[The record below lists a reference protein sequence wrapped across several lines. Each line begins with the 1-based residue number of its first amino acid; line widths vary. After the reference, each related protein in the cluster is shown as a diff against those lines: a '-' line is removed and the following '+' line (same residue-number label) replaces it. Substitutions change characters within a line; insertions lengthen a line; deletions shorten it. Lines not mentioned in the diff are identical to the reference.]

1 MKNLLKQFAGVDLPY
16 LKAGT
21 RILFANAP
29 ADGHFNPLTALAVH
43 LRNEGCEVRWYS
55 SSHYADKIKR
65 LGIPLYPFK
74 RALDWTGD
82 KIDEYFPERT
92 KIHNKIKKVR
102 FDIIHAFI
110 LRSTEYYE
118 DICEIYESFPFDVFI
133 ADNCFSAIPFVKD
146 KIGVPVIAIG
156 VLPLT
161 ETSKD
166 LAPTGLGMTPAKS
179 FAGRRKQDFL
189 RWLSDKVLF
198 RKPTELM
205 QQLLEQHGIAAP
217 DCNVFD
223 LISRKSDL
231 LLQSGTP
238 SFEYKRSDL
247 SSNVRFIG
255 PLLPWSEKKQSK
267 LWSDNRLQR
276 YKKVILVTQG
286 TVEKDTTKLLVP
298 VLEALKN
305 TEYLVVVTT
314 GGSDTVQ
321 LQAKYLYDN
330 IIIEDFIPFHQ
341 VMPMAHA
348 YITNGGYGGVM
359 LAIKHQLPI
368 IAAGIHEG
376 KNEINARIGYFKL
389 GVNLGTERPTPSQIR
404 KSVAKIMK
412 DETYKENAIR
422 LSWEFAAYDPLALCA
437 SYVASVLEPA
447 RENRMVHIPRS
458 QPVTT

>member
-1 MKNLLKQFAGVDLPY
+1 
-16 LKAGT
+16 
-21 RILFANAP
+21 
-29 ADGHFNPLTALAVH
+29 
-43 LRNEGCEVRWYS
+43 
-55 SSHYADKIKR
+55 
-65 LGIPLYPFK
+65 
-74 RALDWTGD
+74 
-82 KIDEYFPERT
+82 
-92 KIHNKIKKVR
+92 
-102 FDIIHAFI
+102 
-110 LRSTEYYE
+110 
-118 DICEIYESFPFDVFI
+118 
-133 ADNCFSAIPFVKD
+133 
-146 KIGVPVIAIG
+146 
-156 VLPLT
+156 
-161 ETSKD
+161 
-166 LAPTGLGMTPAKS
+166 
-179 FAGRRKQDFL
+179 
-189 RWLSDKVLF
+189 
-198 RKPTELM
+198 
-205 QQLLEQHGIAAP
+205 
-217 DCNVFD
+217 
-223 LISRKSDL
+223 
-231 LLQSGTP
+231 
-238 SFEYKRSDL
+238 
-247 SSNVRFIG
+247 
-255 PLLPWSEKKQSK
+255 
-267 LWSDNRLQR
+267 
-276 YKKVILVTQG
+276 
-286 TVEKDTTKLLVP
+286 
-298 VLEALKN
+298 LKN